1 MSDTEVVENEK
12 KVDEA
17 PLHGGGGG
25 GHGHDAPEEKI
36 ENYVK
41 PHHTI
46 NQDLDIGTPNYPR
59 YSIL

>member
-1 MSDTEVVENEK
+1 MSDTEVVEDEK
-12 KVDEA
+12 KIDDD
-17 PLHGGGGG
+17 PIHGGG
-25 GHGHDAPEEKI
+25 GHGHDVPEENI